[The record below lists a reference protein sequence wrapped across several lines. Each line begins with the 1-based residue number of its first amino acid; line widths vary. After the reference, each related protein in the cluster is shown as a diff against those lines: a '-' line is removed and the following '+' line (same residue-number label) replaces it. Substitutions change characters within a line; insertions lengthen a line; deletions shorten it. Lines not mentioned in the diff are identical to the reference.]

1 MKSLSLP
8 PSNNNSFQNVILLLV
23 CSVPISICVLNPLA
37 EITLTVALLLS
48 IVFLALN
55 WQVTT
60 YNLQPAT
67 KTIIILFALYFGIGA
82 LTYFTHGNTEFT
94 LHRIGTTLH
103 FVLIIPIIIALG
115 SHAFS
120 KNWLHYPIIAGSL
133 LCGGFAI
140 YQVSMFD
147 VRAGA
152 FINEMIFGGISIL
165 LGFMSLA
172 SWRHFS
178 KISYGYIWPI
188 LGFLS
193 GITACILSLTR
204 GSWIAAPALTICVI
218 IYMYCN
224 TINKRRLLLVLS
236 AGLILA
242 ALIIYWWLWPYLQPR
257 ISATIVNFNQ
267 YFTNGVIGNSTG
279 FRLEMW
285 KGALLVIQ
293 DNPIFGIGIGGKTQV
308 FADLIAGGKI
318 QDIGRVTYVH
328 NQLLQDGIYK
338 GLLGIA
344 SYLALMGYLILH
356 FIIGIKQKLENSDA
370 HLVGLI
376 LVVGYLILGL
386 TSHTFNNGIYNSFFV
401 GMIALVFTTTNSN
414 KIK

>member
-1 MKSLSLP
+1 
-8 PSNNNSFQNVILLLV
+8 VG
-23 CSVPISICVLNPLA
+23 SVPISICILNPLA

-55 WQVTT
+55 WQITT
-60 YNLQPAT
+60 NNLQST
-67 KTIIILFALYFGIGA
+67 NKTVIALFALYFGIGA
-82 LTYFTHGNTEFT
+82 LTYFTHGHTEFT

-103 FVLIIPIIIALG
+103 FVLIIPIMVALS
-115 SHAFS
+115 SHTQS
-120 KNWLHYPIIAGSL
+120 KNWLYYPIIAGSL
-133 LCGGFAI
+133 LSGGFAI
-140 YQVSMFD
+140 YQALKFGT
-147 VRAGA
+147 RAGGS
-152 FINEMIFGGISIL
+152 INEMIFGGICIL

-178 KISYGYIWPI
+178 KVNYGYIWPI

-204 GSWIAAPALTICVI
+204 GGWIAAPALTICVI
-218 IYMYCN
+218 IYMYYN
-224 TINKRRLLLVLS
+224 IANKRRLCLALS

-242 ALIIYWWLWPYLQPR
+242 ALITYWWLWPYLQPR
-257 ISATIVNFNQ
+257 LSASIMNFNQ
-267 YFTNGVIGNSTG
+267 YFTKGSITNSTG

-293 DNPIFGIGIGGKTQV
+293 DNPIFGIGIGGKTQG
-308 FADLIAGGKI
+308 FADLIADSKI
-318 QDIGRVTYVH
+318 QDIGHVTYVH

-370 HLVGLI
+370 HLIGLI

-401 GMIALVFTTTNSN
+401 GMIALVFAATNSN